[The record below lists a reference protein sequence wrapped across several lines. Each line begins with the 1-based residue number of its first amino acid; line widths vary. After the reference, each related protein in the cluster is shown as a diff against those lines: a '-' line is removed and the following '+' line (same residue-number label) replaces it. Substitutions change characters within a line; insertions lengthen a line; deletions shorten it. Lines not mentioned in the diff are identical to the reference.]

1 MVLQDILVFDGV
13 SALAGSCE
21 ELERVARMEGWE
33 VTTREGVASLVMRE
47 SEDEDEDEG
56 EEEEIEEKKEDSA
69 VVLFKS
75 ISEEESE
82 WD

>member
-1 MVLQDILVFDGV
+1 
-13 SALAGSCE
+13 
-21 ELERVARMEGWE
+21 MEGWE

-47 SEDEDEDEG
+47 SEDEDEG

>member
-47 SEDEDEDEG
+47 SEDEDEGD
-56 EEEEIEEKKEDSA
+56 EEEIEEKKEDSA

>member
-1 MVLQDILVFDGV
+1 MFDGV

-47 SEDEDEDEG
+47 SEDEDEG
-56 EEEEIEEKKEDSA
+56 EEEEFEETREDSA
-69 VVLFKS
+69 VFVKS

>member
-47 SEDEDEDEG
+47 SEDEDEG

-69 VVLFKS
+69 VFVKS
-75 ISEEESE
+75 ISEDESE